1 MKMWKKV
8 VLIIAIVMLVV
19 GLGLLLFPPISN
31 LIGKQISKGQTET
44 FDNRA
49 NAVISEGSDAD
60 TGVTAKTFQQALER
74 KEVDKQGYPI
84 DKNGNRTR
92 QSPVLFAEDL
102 ERLWNDSVAYNED
115 LKTTQGSRFLDS
127 DSAIYSA
134 LDLWSYGACDDIYG
148 YVSAPSIDMA
158 LPIYLG
164 ASDWNMSYGAAHMNN
179 TSLPIGGKSTNAVV
193 AGHTGYIGR
202 IFFDNI
208 RNLQIG
214 DKVYVRNFWETLVYE
229 VAETYIVAKDESE
242 NIFIHKGEDLFTML
256 TCIPY
261 NGEFGRYIVVC
272 KRFGEAEEPT
282 QTPAAATTAPTTAP
296 VEQTTGQSTEPVT
309 EQPTE

>member
-19 GLGLLLFPPISN
+19 GLGLLLFPPVSN

-148 YVSAPSIDMA
+148 YVSA
-158 LPIYLG
+158 
-164 ASDWNMSYGAAHMNN
+164 

-242 NIFIHKGEDLFTML
+242 NIFIREGEDLFTML

>member
-19 GLGLLLFPPISN
+19 GLGLLLFPPVSN

-134 LDLWSYGACDDIYG
+134 LDLWSYGACDDIYQHRLS
-148 YVSAPSIDMA
+148 SAVGSHNGNMLTVAKTEIDG
-158 LPIYLG
+158 LCQPPG
-164 ASDWNMSYGAAHMNN
+164 
-179 TSLPIGGKSTNAVV
+179 
-193 AGHTGYIGR
+193 GHTRHSLFYV
-202 IFFDNI
+202 DNLLHSI
-208 RNLQIG
+208 SLSSFHSSARNPSTKCNG
-214 DKVYVRNFWETLVYE
+214 
-229 VAETYIVAKDESE
+229 
-242 NIFIHKGEDLFTML
+242 G
-256 TCIPY
+256 PY
-261 NGEFGRYIVVC
+261 FQVLKPAGNGNRLHRGH
-272 KRFGEAEEPT
+272 PWH
-282 QTPAAATTAPTTAP
+282 P
-296 VEQTTGQSTEPVT
+296 
-309 EQPTE
+309 